1 MSVSARALWYIEAHL
16 HEDLCVE
23 TIAAG
28 ACVSRFHLSRAFA
41 LTCVH
46 TLAGY
51 VRARRLS
58 EAAKALACGAPNI
71 LEVALAAGYGSH
83 EAFTRA
89 FAAQFA
95 ATPEQVRAAA
105 STRHLSLQEP
115 LRMSVPASPL
125 EPPRIV
131 KERALRLVGLAE
143 RHVGNAGIPAQWG
156 RFLPHLDAIPTRDG
170 SDTFGAMVDADESG
184 TQLTYLCGVAV
195 KEFPAR
201 LGPLTKLELAART
214 YAVWAHREHVSLVAH
229 TCQQIFEH
237 GLADAGLTPEPAPM
251 FERYG
256 AAFDGRT
263 GNGGFEVWVPV
274 KG

>member
-1 MSVSARALWYIEAHL
+1 MNKRLRFIPISQSARDRASAEKYSGSVSA
-16 HEDLCVE
+16 D
-23 TIAAG
+23 G
-28 ACVSRFHLSRAFA
+28 RFHQLTAFDASGGASVEYRVDPSGNVRRVSPQGLPSASVTAWSRGFRHAVGTSCDATHCAAF
-41 LTCVH
+41 
-46 TLAGY
+46 
-51 VRARRLS
+51 RWD
-58 EAAKALACGAPNI
+58 AKRGA
-71 LEVALAAGYGSH
+71 
-83 EAFTRA
+83 
-89 FAAQFA
+89 
-95 ATPEQVRAAA
+95 
-105 STRHLSLQEP
+105 
-115 LRMSVPASPL
+115 
-125 EPPRIV
+125 
-131 KERALRLVGLAE
+131 
-143 RHVGNAGIPAQWG
+143 

-201 LGPLTKLELAART
+201 LGSLTKLELAART